1 VYRVKAKSKGRNI
14 RIPSSC
20 PINFD
25 FSVNRIECKIC
36 RYFDICLKINNKAM
50 SLAKG
55 ISPKR

>member
-1 VYRVKAKSKGRNI
+1 MKAKGKGRNL
-14 RIPSSC
+14 RVPSSC